1 MDETT
6 RRWFDDFV
14 EEVLDDAPP
23 LIGRL
28 LEEVPLH
35 VEDYPPD
42 DVLLEFGLASRG
54 ELCGLFTGVPFS
66 ERSIERSGDA
76 PSIVTL
82 YREGLIEQSR
92 DALGRIDPQR
102 LRKEIRIT
110 ILHELGHLHDLTE
123 DDLESMGY

>member
-14 EEVLDDAPP
+14 EEVLDGAPP
-23 LIGRL
+23 LIGEL

-35 VEDYPPD
+35 VEDYPSEE
-42 DVLLEFGLASRG
+42 VLREFNLADRRA
-54 ELCGLFTGVPFS
+54 LCGLFSGVPFG

-92 DALGRIDPQR
+92 DRFGRIDPES